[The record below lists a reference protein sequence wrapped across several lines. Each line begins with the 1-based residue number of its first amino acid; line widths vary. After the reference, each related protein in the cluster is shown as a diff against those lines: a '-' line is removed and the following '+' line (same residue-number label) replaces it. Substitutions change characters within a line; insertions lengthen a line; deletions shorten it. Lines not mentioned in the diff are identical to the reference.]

1 MLPRKEKVNMEKTY
15 LSINE
20 VNGYLICT
28 MTEDLCKDHG
38 LTYPCYYALT
48 KQHALTTSPNYA
60 VHIADAY
67 DKIYQWCILQP
78 NTKSY
83 YSSFFILVSYNSGR
97 NLTHDKLWF
106 DTRDDAKAYAES
118 RLDPDDL
125 VSRYTIYD
133 LTCEEVSA

>member
-1 MLPRKEKVNMEKTY
+1 MEKTY

-38 LTYPCYYALT
+38 LAYPYYYALT
-48 KQHALTTSPNYA
+48 KQHALTISPNYA
-60 VHIADAY
+60 VHAADAY

-78 NTKSY
+78 NAKSY
-83 YSSFFILVSYNSGR
+83 NSSCFVLVSYGR
-97 NLTHDKLWF
+97 GRYLTHDKLWF
-106 DTRDDAKAYAES
+106 NTRDDAKAYAES
-118 RLDPDDL
+118 FLDPDDL

-133 LTCEEVSA
+133 LTYEEVTA